1 MAAGED
7 VGHGV
12 GLASDVGDLVMIPVV
27 AAMQAGQATKIGGGL
42 VRGDGPLAIS
52 GDGGNI
58 VIEGRKGEFP
68 EIKKER
74 GHIGMCEDAGLLQV
88 TVG

>member
-12 GLASDVGDLVMIPVV
+12 GLASNMGDLVMIAVV
-27 AAMQAGQATKIGGGL
+27 VVVQAGQATKIGSSL
-42 VRGDGPLAIS
+42 VQGDSPLAVP

-74 GHIGMCEDAGLLQV
+74 GHIGVCEDAGLLQV
-88 TVG
+88 TVS

>member
-1 MAAGED
+1 MVAGED

-12 GLASDVGDLVMIPVV
+12 GLASNMGDLVMIPVV
-27 AAMQAGQATKIGGGL
+27 VAVQAGQATKIGGGL
-42 VRGDGPLAIS
+42 VRGDSPLAIP
-52 GDGGNI
+52 GDSGNI

-68 EIKKER
+68 EIKKE
-74 GHIGMCEDAGLLQV
+74 CKDAGLLQV